1 MAEFCYWTM
10 VACFF
15 THELDAVRRHEWR
28 LLSVVRR
35 IPDKLAERV
44 FIWLHA
50 PLFLAILWF
59 SREGALKSFTVG
71 LALFAVVH
79 VGLHWIFRKHPNNE
93 FDSFGSRTLIIL
105 PGFFGTLYVIL
116 QLYR

>member
-1 MAEFCYWTM
+1 MAEFIYWAM

-28 LLSVVRR
+28 MLPVVRQFS
-35 IPDKLAERV
+35 DKIAERIFV
-44 FIWLHA
+44 WFHA

-59 SREGALKSFTVG
+59 SEEGASTPFTLG
-71 LALFAVVH
+71 LSLFAVLH
-79 VGLHWIFRKHPNNE
+79 VGLHWIFRKHPDNE
-93 FDSFGSRTLIIL
+93 FQGFGSWALIVL
-105 PGFFGTLYVIL
+105 TGFFGALYVMV